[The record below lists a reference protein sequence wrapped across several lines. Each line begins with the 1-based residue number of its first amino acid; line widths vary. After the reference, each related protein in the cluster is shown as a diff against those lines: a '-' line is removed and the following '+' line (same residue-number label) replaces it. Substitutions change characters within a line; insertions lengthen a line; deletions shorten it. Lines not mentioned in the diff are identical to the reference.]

1 MSREKYNTL
10 QRILRE
16 LDTVV
21 VAFSGGVDSTFL
33 LKAAL
38 ETLGPDRVLAVTTN
52 SESFPVTE
60 LEEARKLAFQLGA
73 KHQIIET
80 SEIAIPG
87 YKENDLNRCY
97 YCKKNLF
104 QLLIPIMESHGFK
117 NVVFGLIVDDLGEH
131 RPGVKAAKELEVRGP
146 LQEAGLCKEEIRLL
160 SKEMNLPTWDKPSL
174 ACLSSRVA
182 FGEVITSEKLT
193 QIDRSEEFIR
203 SLGIRQV
210 RVRTHEEIARIE
222 VEPKDM
228 PTVLENYQEIQKKL
242 VSFGYT
248 YVTLDLA
255 GYKSGSMNKKI
266 GTQ

>member
-1 MSREKYNTL
+1 MIMEKYNAL
-10 QRILRE
+10 QNILRE
-16 LDTVV
+16 METIV

-38 ETLGPDRVLAVTTN
+38 DTLGPERVLAVTTN
-52 SESFPVTE
+52 SESFPAAE
-60 LEEARKLAFQLGA
+60 LEEAKKIAIQLGA
-73 KHQIIET
+73 KHCVIET

-87 YKENDLNRCY
+87 YKENDINRCY

-104 QLLIPIMESHGFK
+104 QLLIPMMESHGYK
-117 NVVFGLIVDDLGEH
+117 NVVYGLIADDLREH

-146 LQEAGLCKEEIRLL
+146 LQEAGLYKEEIRLL

-182 FGEVITSEKLT
+182 YGEVITSEKLT
-193 QIDRSEEFIR
+193 KIDQSEEFIR

-210 RVRTHEEIARIE
+210 RVRTHEETARIE

-228 PTVLENYQEIQKKL
+228 STVLKNYQAIQQKL

-248 YVTLDLA
+248 YVTLDLS
-255 GYKSGSMNKKI
+255 GYESGSMNKKL
-266 GTQ
+266 